1 MSALTRPRGPLP
13 ARVYWTRRLLII
25 GSALAL
31 VVGIGS
37 LLNRSSNGTSA
48 NDTASRAS
56 SETSDSVTPGGES
69 SSKSK
74 PPKKTRKPKKTP
86 LAQPDGPCRADDI
99 EVTPVVKDAVAGGPV
114 RVRLKLQTKVT
125 PACSWQVSAET
136 LTFKIT
142 SGADDIWSSRECP
155 GAVRTRDVVLRQAK
169 RVWMAVTWSAKRSD
183 EGCSRLTEWALPGW
197 YHLSV
202 AALAGEPEEIQF
214 ELKRPEPEVITQSP
228 EPNPPKDKDKGK
240 GNSGS
245 GGQAP
250 SDQPTGSPSGAV
262 EPNG

>member
-25 GSALAL
+25 GTALAL

-37 LLNRSSNGTSA
+37 FLNRGSNATSA

-56 SETSDSVTPGGES
+56 SEISDSVTPGGDR

-74 PPKKTRKPKKTP
+74 PPKKSRKPKKTP

-114 RVRLKLQTKVT
+114 RIRLKLQMKVT
-125 PACSWQVSAET
+125 PACSWQVSDDT

-155 GAVRTRDVVLRQAK
+155 RAVRTRDVVLRQAK

-183 EGCSRLTEWALPGW
+183 EDCSRLTEWALPGW

-214 ELKRPEPEVITQSP
+214 QLKVPEPEVITQSP
-228 EPNPPKDKDKGK
+228 EPNKDKGK
-240 GNSGS
+240 HKSGS
-245 GGQAP
+245 AAP